1 MSAGSLAPLRYGAF
15 RLLAAGRMISMLG
28 NAVAPIALAFAVLDL
43 TGSAGDLGLVV
54 GARSLTNVVFLLLG
68 GVIADRLPRHL
79 VMVVSSAVAAITQA
93 AVAAAVLTGAATV
106 PLLMVLSAI
115 NGLASALA
123 WPAVSALLP
132 QTVPEAIRKQAI
144 AINRIGGNAAMILGA
159 PAGGILVATVGPGW
173 GLAADA
179 ATFALSGVCFALIR
193 VTGVRDHAVK
203 KPSVL
208 AGLRDGW
215 SEFTS
220 RTWLWV
226 VVLGFMFLNAA
237 WAASMG
243 VLGPVVADD
252 TIGRRAWGFVLAA
265 QTAGMIAGALL
276 AIRITVRRLLA
287 FGVIAVAGMALLP
300 SGLALAPVL
309 WVLVVCAFVGGVAF
323 DQFGIAWETTMQE
336 YVPSD
341 KLARVYSY
349 DMLGSLVAI
358 PVGQVAAGPAAHA
371 LGARTTLLIAVGVM
385 LVAVA
390 GMLTSRDVRTLE
402 HRPAT
407 EKAPA

>member
-1 MSAGSLAPLRYGAF
+1 
-15 RLLAAGRMISMLG
+15 
-28 NAVAPIALAFAVLDL
+28 
-43 TGSAGDLGLVV
+43 
-54 GARSLTNVVFLLLG
+54 
-68 GVIADRLPRHL
+68 
-79 VMVVSSAVAAITQA
+79 
-93 AVAAAVLTGAATV
+93 
-106 PLLMVLSAI
+106 
-115 NGLASALA
+115 
-123 WPAVSALLP
+123 
-132 QTVPEAIRKQAI
+132 
-144 AINRIGGNAAMILGA
+144 
-159 PAGGILVATVGPGW
+159 
-173 GLAADA
+173 
-179 ATFALSGVCFALIR
+179 
-193 VTGVRDHAVK
+193 
-203 KPSVL
+203 
-208 AGLRDGW
+208 
-215 SEFTS
+215 
-220 RTWLWV
+220 V

-309 WVLVVCAFVGGVAF
+309 GVLLVCAFVGGVAF

-407 EKAPA
+407 EKASA

>member
-1 MSAGSLAPLRYGAF
+1 MAPLRYGAF

-93 AVAAAVLTGAATV
+93 AVAVAVLTGAATV
-106 PLLMVLSAI
+106 PLLMVLSAV
-115 NGLASALA
+115 NGLAAALA

-193 VTGVRDHAVK
+193 VTGVHDHAVK

>member
-1 MSAGSLAPLRYGAF
+1 MVARPVAESGPLAPLRYGPF

-79 VMVVSSAVAAITQA
+79 VMVGSSVVAALTQA
-93 AVAAAVLTGAATV
+93 AVAATVLTGTATV
-106 PLLMVLSAI
+106 PVLMVLSAV
-115 NGLASALA
+115 NGLAWALA

-132 QTVPEAIRKQAI
+132 QTVPEAIRKQAN
-144 AINRIGGNAAMILGA
+144 AINRIGGNTAMILGA

-179 ATFALSGVCFALIR
+179 VSFALSGLCFALIR
-193 VTGVRDHAVK
+193 VPVLSVR

-237 WAASMG
+237 WAAAIG

-276 AIRITVRRLLA
+276 AIRLNVRRLLA
-287 FGVIAVAGMALLP
+287 FGVVAVGGQALLP
-300 SGLALAPVL
+300 AGLGLAPAL
-309 WVLVVCAFVGGVAF
+309 WVLMVCAFAGGVAF

-336 YVPSD
+336 YVPAG

-358 PVGQVAAGPAAHA
+358 PIGQVVAGPAAHA
-371 LGARTTLLIAVGVM
+371 LGARTALLIAAGVIV
-385 LVAVA
+385 LAVA

-402 HRPAT
+402 HRPGRG
-407 EKAPA
+407 

>member
-1 MSAGSLAPLRYGAF
+1 MFARPVAESGSLAPLRYGPF

-54 GARSLTNVVFLLLG
+54 GARSVTNVVFLLLG

-79 VMVVSSAVAAITQA
+79 VMVGSSAVAAVTQA
-93 AVAAAVLTGAATV
+93 AVAAAILTGTATV
-106 PLLMVLSAI
+106 PLLMVLSAV

-132 QTVPEAIRKQAI
+132 QTVPETIRKQAN
-144 AINRIGGNAAMILGA
+144 AINRIGGNTAMILGA
-159 PAGGILVATVGPGW
+159 PVGGILVATVGPGW

-179 ATFALSGVCFALIR
+179 VSFALSGVCFALIK
-193 VTGVRDHAVK
+193 VPAVSAR

-237 WAASMG
+237 WAASLG

-276 AIRITVRRLLA
+276 AIRLNVRRLLA
-287 FGVIAVAGMALLP
+287 FGVIAVGGQVLLP
-300 SGLALAPVL
+300 AGLGLAPVL
-309 WVLVVCAFVGGVAF
+309 WVLMVCAFVGGVAF

-336 YVPSD
+336 YVPAD

-358 PVGQVAAGPAAHA
+358 PIGQVAAGPAVHA
-371 LGARTTLLIAVGVM
+371 LGARTALLIASGVI
-385 LVAVA
+385 LLAVA

-402 HRPAT
+402 HRPGQN
-407 EKAPA
+407 